1 MHAGDAAHNAYRYV
15 SRRKYNQKIRKIKF
29 FSTFLKGPFPQVA
42 EMRQGKQPPDA
53 GKSCGNN
60 PERRGNTG
68 ISLYY
73 IFTREKAGRESVHA
87 AHLAAERAARVH
99 LPYACEAVRSVV
111 VLRAPVV
118 LAV

>member
-1 MHAGDAAHNAYRYV
+1 MPATLPITHTGTFQSVN
-15 SRRKYNQKIRKIKF
+15 IIKNPENKNF
-29 FSTFLKGPFPQVA
+29 FSAFLKGPFPQVA
-42 EMRQGKQPPDA
+42 EICQGKQPPDA

-60 PERRGNTG
+60 PERRGNAS

-87 AHLAAERAARVH
+87 AHLAAERATRVH